1 MDKEKLLL
9 RLSLEADLFK
19 AHVNRLKPAGYVIH
33 QLDIEL
39 LRKKATDLYD
49 LVVEFE
55 LKPAQKPDNEKQDE
69 LVSIEKKDEPKLP
82 PKLEH
87 GYEQPV
93 VSPTNRVIDEPAVVK
108 NIHSE
113 ELLVTEEKVE
123 FQPPYTTTSE
133 TPTPVELVTE
143 EKTSIPLMEKLQDE
157 VKDEVKFEFEV
168 EPKQK
173 VVYTKAEPVKT
184 TLDLFSASSDNSLA
198 GKLTQTGEDTSVA
211 GKMQHERLQNIRSAI
226 GINEKF
232 LFVNELF
239 KGDLSRYNR
248 VIDELNVMKTRQGTD
263 TYLLELRIEGQWTED
278 HHAFQKL
285 KEIVD
290 RKF

>member
-9 RLSLEADLFK
+9 RLSLETDLFK

-49 LVVEFE
+49 LVVQFD
-55 LKPAQKPDNEKQDE
+55 LKPAQKPDNEKQAE
-69 LVSIEKKDEPKLP
+69 PVSIEKRDEPTLS
-82 PKLEH
+82 PKPEH
-87 GYEQPV
+87 RFEQPV
-93 VSPTNRVIDEPAVVK
+93 FSPSNRVIDDPAVVE
-108 NIHSE
+108 NILSQDV
-113 ELLVTEEKVE
+113 LVTEKKIE
-123 FQPPYTTTSE
+123 FQPPYATTTVS
-133 TPTPVELVTE
+133 TTPVELVTE
-143 EKTSIPLMEKLQDE
+143 EKTSTPLIEKLPDE
-157 VKDEVKFEFEV
+157 VQPEQEV

-184 TLDLFSASSDNSLA
+184 TLDLFSSSDNSLA

-211 GKMQHERLQNIRSAI
+211 GKMQNERLQNIRSAI

-232 LFVNELF
+232 LFVNALF

-263 TYLLELRIEGQWTED
+263 TYLLELRIEGQWPED

>member
-19 AHVNRLKPAGYVIH
+19 AHVNRLKPAGYVLH
-33 QLDIEL
+33 PLDVEL

-49 LVVEFE
+49 LVVQFD
-55 LKPAQKPDNEKQDE
+55 LIPTKLHDNEGQAKPVPVEKQE
-69 LVSIEKKDEPKLP
+69 EPILIPKPEQRKEQEVISP
-82 PKLEH
+82 PIMEVEDNSL
-87 GYEQPV
+87 
-93 VSPTNRVIDEPAVVK
+93 VK
-108 NIHSE
+108 NTPSEVIHVKE
-113 ELLVTEEKVE
+113 QKVE
-123 FQPPYTTTSE
+123 FQEPFITKSE
-133 TPTPVELVTE
+133 ISSTVELLVE
-143 EKTSIPLMEKLQDE
+143 EKRSTPFIEKVPEE
-157 VKDEVKFEFEV
+157 VKRFHEI
-168 EPKQK
+168 EPTQK
-173 VVYTKAEPVKT
+173 VAQPKPDPVKT
-184 TLDLFSASSDNSLA
+184 TLDLFSSASDNSLA
-198 GKLTQTGEDTSVA
+198 GRLTHSGEDTSVA

>member
-9 RLSLEADLFK
+9 RLSLETDLFK

-49 LVVEFE
+49 LVVQFD
-55 LKPAQKPDNEKQDE
+55 LKPAQKPDNEKQDGP
-69 LVSIEKKDEPKLP
+69 VFIEKKDEPKLS
-82 PKLEH
+82 PKPEH

-93 VSPTNRVIDEPAVVK
+93 VSPTNRVIDEPTDVK
-108 NIHSE
+108 NIQSE
-113 ELLVTEEKVE
+113 ELLVKEEKVE
-123 FQPPYTTTSE
+123 FQPPYATTSV
-133 TPTPVELVTE
+133 TASTLELVTE
-143 EKTSIPLMEKLQDE
+143 EKTSTPLIEMLPDE
-157 VKDEVKFEFEV
+157 VQSEHEV

-173 VVYTKAEPVKT
+173 VVHTKAEPVKT
-184 TLDLFSASSDNSLA
+184 TLDLFSSSSDNSLA
-198 GKLTQTGEDTSVA
+198 GKLTQAGEDTSVA
-211 GKMQHERLQNIRSAI
+211 GKMQNERLQNIRSAI

-232 LFVNELF
+232 LFVNALF

-263 TYLLELRIEGQWTED
+263 TYLLELRIEGQWPED

>member
-9 RLSLEADLFK
+9 RLSLETDLFK

-49 LVVEFE
+49 LVVQFD
-55 LKPAQKPDNEKQDE
+55 LKPAQKTDNEKQAE
-69 LVSIEKKDEPKLP
+69 PVSIEKRDEPTLS
-82 PKLEH
+82 PKPEH
-87 GYEQPV
+87 RFEQPV
-93 VSPTNRVIDEPAVVK
+93 FSPSNRVIDDPADVK
-108 NIHSE
+108 NIQSE
-113 ELLVTEEKVE
+113 ELLVKEEKVE
-123 FQPPYTTTSE
+123 FQSPYTTTSI
-133 TPTPVELVTE
+133 TATPVELVTE
-143 EKTSIPLMEKLQDE
+143 EKTSTPLIEMLPDE
-157 VKDEVKFEFEV
+157 IKTEQEV

-173 VVYTKAEPVKT
+173 VVHTKAEPVKT
-184 TLDLFSASSDNSLA
+184 TLDLFSSSSDNSLA
-198 GKLTQTGEDTSVA
+198 GKLIQTGEDTSVA
-211 GKMQHERLQNIRSAI
+211 GKMQNERLQNIRSAI

-232 LFVNELF
+232 LFVNALF

-248 VIDELNVMKTRQGTD
+248 VIDDLNMMKTRQGTD
-263 TYLLELRIEGQWTED
+263 TYLLELRIEGQWPED
-278 HHAFQKL
+278 HHAFLKL